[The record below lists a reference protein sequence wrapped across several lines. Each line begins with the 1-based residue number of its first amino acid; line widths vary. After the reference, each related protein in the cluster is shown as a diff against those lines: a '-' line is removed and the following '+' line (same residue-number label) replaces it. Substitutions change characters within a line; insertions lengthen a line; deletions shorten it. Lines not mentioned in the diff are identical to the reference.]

1 MNEKRFGA
9 NRHVVSR
16 RSDDR
21 HDGRGFQ
28 SDEFDSLTQ
37 SGMKSHNIHVAKS
50 LA

>member
-1 MNEKRFGA
+1 LDEKRFGA

-21 HDGRGFQ
+21 HDGGRFQ
-28 SDEFDSLTQ
+28 SDKFDFLTQ